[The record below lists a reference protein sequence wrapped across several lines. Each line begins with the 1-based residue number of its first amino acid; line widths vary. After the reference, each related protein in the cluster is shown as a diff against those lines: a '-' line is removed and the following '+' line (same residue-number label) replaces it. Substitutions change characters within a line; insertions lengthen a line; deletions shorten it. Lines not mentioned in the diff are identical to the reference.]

1 MVMSRCAFGKRT
13 AEVLVRAV
21 LTVLLA
27 VTVGVQFADAA
38 SVPAAERELGTLLQH
53 QS

>member
-1 MVMSRCAFGKRT
+1 MCVCACGKRT
-13 AEVLVRAV
+13 AEILVGAV

-27 VTVGVQFADAA
+27 VTLGVQFTDAA